1 MVQIKCLELTY
12 SVITSHARIGRSKL
26 SRLAAMGDSDL
37 TEESEG
43 PVLKYALF
51 CRDTTET
58 DNGELTLNGI
68 VDLLDLPKP
77 EESSESENPVIAT
90 VDYNLA
96 FCIGGADP
104 GDHYLF
110 VTLKTPGIP
119 LETPPAQKVEWEEG
133 ILFQRWI
140 KTFRIPVQKP
150 GIHSAA
156 ILFDGIP
163 LGEATFLVRFITTH
177 T

>member
-1 MVQIKCLELTY
+1 
-12 SVITSHARIGRSKL
+12 
-26 SRLAAMGDSDL
+26 MG
-37 TEESEG
+37 
-43 PVLKYALF
+43 PFLKYALF
-51 CRDTTET
+51 CRDTNET
-58 DNGELTLNGI
+58 DDGELTLNGI

-77 EESSESENPVIAT
+77 EDSSQSESPILT
-90 VDYNLA
+90 TIDYNLA

-104 GDHYLF
+104 GDHHLF

-163 LGEATFLVRFITTH
+163 LGEAPFLVRFTDDTKTTEPN
-177 T
+177 

>member
-1 MVQIKCLELTY
+1 M
-12 SVITSHARIGRSKL
+12 A
-26 SRLAAMGDSDL
+26 
-37 TEESEG
+37 EEASG
-43 PVLKYALF
+43 PYLKYAIF
-51 CRDTTET
+51 CKDTTEA
-58 DNGELTLNGI
+58 DDGELTLNGI
-68 VDLLDLPKP
+68 VDLLDIP
-77 EESSESENPVIAT
+77 EPEDTSDVDDPVLTT

-163 LGEATFLVRFITTH
+163 LGEATFLVRFTDPEEESESS
-177 T
+177 

>member
-1 MVQIKCLELTY
+1 MAGEA
-12 SVITSHARIGRSKL
+12 SS
-26 SRLAAMGDSDL
+26 
-37 TEESEG
+37 
-43 PVLKYALF
+43 PFLKYALF
-51 CRDTTET
+51 CRDTAEE
-58 DNGELTLNGI
+58 DGGDLTLKGI
-68 VDLLDLPKP
+68 VDLFELPEP
-77 EESSESENPVIAT
+77 EGSADPDNPVLTT
-90 VDYNLA
+90 VDFNLA
-96 FCIGGADP
+96 FCIGGVDP

-119 LETPPAQKVEWEEG
+119 LDTPPAQKVEWEEG

-163 LGEATFLVRFITTH
+163 LGEATFLVRFAEKSDDTDS
-177 T
+177 

>member
-1 MVQIKCLELTY
+1 MAGEA
-12 SVITSHARIGRSKL
+12 SS
-26 SRLAAMGDSDL
+26 
-37 TEESEG
+37 
-43 PVLKYALF
+43 PFLKYALF
-51 CRDTTET
+51 CRDTAEE
-58 DNGELTLNGI
+58 DGGDLTLKGI
-68 VDLLDLPKP
+68 VDLFELPEP
-77 EESSESENPVIAT
+77 DGSADPDNPVLAT
-90 VDYNLA
+90 VDFNLA
-96 FCIGGADP
+96 FCIGGVDP

-119 LETPPAQKVEWEEG
+119 LDTPPAQKVEWEEG

-163 LGEATFLVRFITTH
+163 LGEATFLVRFPEKSDDTDS
-177 T
+177 

>member
-1 MVQIKCLELTY
+1 MAGEANEPY
-12 SVITSHARIGRSKL
+12 
-26 SRLAAMGDSDL
+26 
-37 TEESEG
+37 
-43 PVLKYALF
+43 LKYALF
-51 CRDTTET
+51 CKDTKEE
-58 DNGELTLNGI
+58 DGDLSLNGI
-68 VDLLDLPKP
+68 IDLYELPEP
-77 EESSESENPVIAT
+77 DGSADPDDPVLAT
-90 VDYNLA
+90 VDLNLA
-96 FCIGGADP
+96 FCIGGVEP

-150 GIHSAA
+150 GVHAAA

-163 LGEATFLVRFITTH
+163 LGEATFLVRFKPEPAKPGASDTESA
-177 T
+177 

>member
-1 MVQIKCLELTY
+1 MAGEA
-12 SVITSHARIGRSKL
+12 SS
-26 SRLAAMGDSDL
+26 
-37 TEESEG
+37 
-43 PVLKYALF
+43 PFLKYALF
-51 CRDTTET
+51 CRDTAEE
-58 DNGELTLNGI
+58 DGGDLTLKGI
-68 VDLLDLPKP
+68 VDLFELPEP
-77 EESSESENPVIAT
+77 DGSADPDNPVLTT
-90 VDYNLA
+90 VDFNLA
-96 FCIGGADP
+96 FCIGGVDP

-119 LETPPAQKVEWEEG
+119 LDTPPAQKVEWEEG

-163 LGEATFLVRFITTH
+163 LGEATFLVRFAEKSDDTDS
-177 T
+177 

>member
-1 MVQIKCLELTY
+1 MADE
-12 SVITSHARIGRSKL
+12 AN
-26 SRLAAMGDSDL
+26 A
-37 TEESEG
+37 
-43 PVLKYALF
+43 PFLKYAIF
-51 CRDTTET
+51 CKDTSET
-58 DNGELTLNGI
+58 DGGELSLNGV
-68 VDLLDLPKP
+68 VDLFELPEP
-77 EESSESENPVIAT
+77 NESSDTKNPVLAT

-96 FCIGGADP
+96 FCIGGAEP
-104 GDHYLF
+104 GEHYLF
-110 VTLKTPGIP
+110 VTLKTPGIL

-163 LGEATFLVRFITTH
+163 LGEATFLVRFKGNQGEVDP
-177 T
+177 

>member
-1 MVQIKCLELTY
+1 MTQ
-12 SVITSHARIGRSKL
+12 
-26 SRLAAMGDSDL
+26 
-37 TEESEG
+37 ESEG
-43 PVLKYALF
+43 PFLKYALF
-51 CRDTTET
+51 CRDTEET
-58 DNGELTLNGI
+58 NDGELTLNGI

-77 EESSESENPVIAT
+77 EESSESNSPILT
-90 VDYNLA
+90 TIDYNLA

-104 GDHYLF
+104 GDHHLF

-163 LGEATFLVRFITTH
+163 LGEATFLVRFTDDAKTTNPD
-177 T
+177 